1 MVAWYN
7 YSWGN
12 GDLEPMIQQWKTWW
26 SHRGWLLLNTMN
38 FILSHNASPWGK
50 EHRQAFSIWDS
61 LTVHVTP
68 EGSGPD
74 HFPTGLIIKQL
85 LISIDC
91 WAGEGP
97 GERGAVGKLISK
109 RVGNIFPWSEHKKRN
124 KIQNWDVAE
133 NTGLWIHDA
142 IDCHIIFSATKNYFI
157 YHCCQLTCVPLKD
170 ILKS

>member
-26 SHRGWLLLNTMN
+26 SHWGWPLLNTMN
-38 FILSHNASPWGK
+38 FILSHNASPWGM

-124 KIQNWDVAE
+124 LKYKTEMLLKILDYESMMPLIV
-133 NTGLWIHDA
+133 TLFSLLLR
-142 IDCHIIFSATKNYFI
+142 IILFTTVVSW
-157 YHCCQLTCVPLKD
+157 HVSP
-170 ILKS
+170 